1 MRRIKVIMIMFIAVA
16 FFYYGF
22 PQLQEGDDQKESD
35 PPEIQTKP
43 SVTSQKQNSIQK
55 QKETTSELPQ
65 KEFKYDLKGSIY
77 DVIGLSEEAIKEQYG
92 QPDRKDPSPYGY
104 TWWIYKNEGLY
115 TQIGVEGGKAV
126 TVYAIGPKISAE
138 PLLTGHPY
146 KYVKETFDI
155 LKSVEVEYESGS
167 YQFKLSQDDVVQR
180 PLVSLGND
188 LYMQLYF
195 DQFTER
201 LSSIR
206 LFTAEV
212 LLIQQPYEVYYRGQM
227 PQQPL
232 ILKRNWSKI
241 EAGVE
246 QQIFDITNMIRK
258 RFEKSSVSWHDK
270 VASVAFGHSKDMA
283 INNYFSHISLEGNGL
298 KERLK
303 ENEVYY
309 FSAGENIAAQYP
321 DAPATVEGWLNS
333 EGHREAL
340 LNEDYN
346 HLGVGVYRYYYTQ
359 NFLQKPE

>member
-1 MRRIKVIMIMFIAVA
+1 MIRIKVMMIMFIAVA
-16 FFYYGF
+16 FFYFGF
-22 PQLQEGDDQKESD
+22 PQFQQGVDYKESD
-35 PPEIQTKP
+35 PPETQTKP
-43 SVTSQKQNSIQK
+43 SVTSQKQNSGQK
-55 QKETTSELPQ
+55 QNKTATEQPDE
-65 KEFKYDLKGSIY
+65 EFKYELKGTIY
-77 DVIGLSEEAIKEQYG
+77 DVIGLTEEAIEKQYG
-92 QPDRKDPSPYGY
+92 EPNRKDPTPYGY

-126 TVYAIGPKISAE
+126 TVYAIGSKISAD
-138 PLLTGHPY
+138 PFLTGQPY
-146 KYVKETFDI
+146 KFVKQNFEI
-155 LKSVEVEYESGS
+155 SSSVEVEYENGS
-167 YQFKLSQDDVVQR
+167 YQFKLSQEDVVQR
-180 PLVSLGND
+180 PLISLGND
-188 LYMQLYF
+188 LYAQLYF

-206 LFTAEV
+206 LFTADV
-212 LLIQQPYEVYYRGQM
+212 LLTHQPYEVYYRGEL

-246 QQIFDITNMIRK
+246 QQIFDITNMVRK
-258 RFEKSSVSWHDK
+258 RFEKSSMAWHDK
-270 VASVAFGHSKDMA
+270 VASVAFRHSKDMA

-309 FSAGENIAAQYP
+309 FSAGENISAQYP
-321 DAPATVEGWLNS
+321 DAPAAVEGWLNS

-340 LNEDYN
+340 LNEEYN